1 MKGVLYMFDK
11 KYKKALE
18 ILDDEIEMYRRLYRD
33 YLELSDAS
41 IDKKSKTWN
50 LDKSIEYQ
58 KMTIELSHLKAKI
71 RKEIGS

>member
-1 MKGVLYMFDK
+1 MFDK

-18 ILDDEIEMYRRLYRD
+18 ILDDEIEMYRNLYLE

-41 IDKKSKTWN
+41 IYEKTKKWN

-58 KMTIELSHLKAKI
+58 KMTIELSDLKKKI
-71 RKEIGS
+71 RREIES